1 MKTQIDKK
9 VLEELR
15 LLCQKIVA
23 TKEGNNVWQLE
34 DNRRG
39 QVMQGVQ
46 RDLRNLKVSTALVQ
60 LDLVAPHDI
69 TDKVSSLTIHAD
81 TRGLRHLIL
90 EHVSDLEQSLNS
102 LNRTH
107 PDIEFI
113 ERSVKTLSILIELL
127 DALEC
132 SMQ

>member
-1 MKTQIDKK
+1 MKTQINKK

-23 TKEGNNVWQLE
+23 TKEGNNIWQLE
-34 DNRRG
+34 DTRRG
-39 QVMQGVQ
+39 QVVQGVQ

-60 LDLVAPHDI
+60 LDLVAPQEI
-69 TDKVSSLTIHAD
+69 TDKVSSLAIHAD
-81 TRGLRHLIL
+81 TKGLRHLIL
-90 EHVSDLEQSLNS
+90 DQVSDLEQSLSS
-102 LNRTH
+102 LNRTK

>member
-23 TKEGNNVWQLE
+23 TEEGKNVWQLE
-34 DNRRG
+34 DTRRG

-46 RDLRNLKVSTALVQ
+46 RDLRNLKISTALVQ
-60 LDLVAPHDI
+60 LDLVAPQDI

-81 TRGLRHLIL
+81 TKGLRHLIL
-90 EHVSDLEQSLNS
+90 EHVSDLEQSLSS
-102 LNRTH
+102 LNRTR

-113 ERSVKTLSILIELL
+113 ESSVKTLSILIELL

>member
-15 LLCQKIVA
+15 LLCQKIVT
-23 TKEGNNVWQLE
+23 TKEGKDVWQLE
-34 DNRRG
+34 DNRREE
-39 QVMQGVQ
+39 VMQGVQ
-46 RDLRNLKVSTALVQ
+46 RDLRNLKISTALVQ
-60 LDLVAPHDI
+60 LDLVAPQEI
-69 TDKVSSLTIHAD
+69 TDEVSSLTIHAD
-81 TRGLRHLIL
+81 TKGLRHLIL

-102 LNRTH
+102 LNRTR

-132 SMQ
+132 SL